1 MGTSIEKRRA
11 ANKRWSDA
19 NPEKQKE
26 AIKNWKQRN
35 KEKLRQYDRNR
46 RAREEIKLAAKE
58 YRKTE
63 QYKVT
68 ERNSRYLRNYGI
80 SLDTYN
86 QMLDDQ
92 HGVCAICHLPEK
104 AKNNQGEIKPLAVD
118 HCHTTGKVRGLLCH
132 SCNVLLGRSYDNT
145 VILASAI
152 EYLLNSLEK

>member
-1 MGTSIEKRRA
+1 MGTSIEKKRA

-26 AIKNWKQRN
+26 AIKRWKQNN
-35 KEKLRQYDRNR
+35 KHKLREYDRNR
-46 RAREEIKLAAKE
+46 RAKEENKKATRQYRQTEKYKLLEK
-58 YRKTE
+58 
-63 QYKVT
+63 
-68 ERNSRYLRNYGI
+68 NSRYLKNYGI

-86 QMLDDQ
+86 DMLSNQ

-104 AKNNQGEIKPLAVD
+104 AKNNQGELKPLAVD

-132 SCNVLLGRSYDNT
+132 SCNVLLGRAYDNT

-152 EYLLNSLEK
+152 EYLKNSTEN